1 MVGNFNAHLSS
12 TNRTAREDISRYIDL
27 NNTIYQQ
34 NLIVMWDTPFNTN
47 RTHIFFQVPMDIHKD
62 RLYPRTKISKNLK
75 ELKSYRVYDIN
86 IMEPN

>member
-47 RTHIFFQVPMDIHKD
+47 RTHIFFQVPWIFI
-62 RLYPRTKISKNLK
+62 KIDYILEQKYQK
-75 ELKSYRVYDIN
+75 I
-86 IMEPN
+86 